1 MLVLCELQLETIHQ
15 WRLLHM
21 ATESQSLLMVSNF
34 IFFLNKKN
42 QMGKKY
48 TRVIF

>member
-1 MLVLCELQLETIHQ
+1 
-15 WRLLHM
+15 M

-42 QMGKKY
+42 QMGKKIY
-48 TRVIF
+48 LGCVWSSAS